1 MVVVVVV
8 VYLPRNVEHMDI
20 MDMPVAQDQ
29 DPDPV
34 QVVVGERD

>member
-1 MVVVVVV
+1 
-8 VYLPRNVEHMDI
+8 MDI
-20 MDMPVAQDQ
+20 MDMPVAQDP